1 LPKLHASFI
10 APSARDF
17 FAFSN
22 YFAALFLLLFIVAA
36 SPAAAQGEIRSTFGD
51 WNLFCDTPPGAQNE
65 QCSLVQ
71 NVVAEDQPD
80 VGLTVVIL
88 KTADGQNW
96 LMRVLAPLGV
106 LLPSGL
112 GLKIDEEDVGRTA
125 FVRCRPNGCIAEAVM
140 QPDLLE
146 KLKAGEN
153 ALFIVF
159 RTPEQGIGVFVSLS
173 GLKEGILSIN

>member
-1 LPKLHASFI
+1 MLEQLETLRKPNATKIRAAL
-10 APSARDF
+10 APFLSVF
-17 FAFSN
+17 LLIL
-22 YFAALFLLLFIVAA
+22 FAAIQPVV
-36 SPAAAQGEIRSTFGD
+36 AQGEIRATHGA
-51 WNLFCDTPPGAQNE
+51 WNLFCDTPPGAQSE
-65 QCSLVQ
+65 QCSMVQ

-112 GLKIDEEDVGRTA
+112 GLKIDDEDVGRTA
-125 FVRCRPNGCIAEAVM
+125 FVRCRPNGCIAEAII
-140 QPDLLE
+140 QPELME
-146 KLKAGEN
+146 KLKNGEN

-173 GLKEGILSIN
+173 GFNEGITAIN

>member
-1 LPKLHASFI
+1 MPK
-10 APSARDF
+10 P
-17 FAFSN
+17 N
-22 YFAALFLLLFIVAA
+22 ALFLALNKRRIFTLPRFIWSALLLLILATS

-51 WNLFCDTPPGAQNE
+51 WNLFCDTPPGAQSE

-112 GLKIDEEDVGRTA
+112 GLKIDDEDVGRTA

-140 QPDLLE
+140 QPDLLA

-159 RTPEQGIGVFVSLS
+159 RTPEQGIGVFVSLG
-173 GLKEGILSIN
+173 GLVEGITAIN

>member
-1 LPKLHASFI
+1 MQKLHGSI
-10 APSARDF
+10 LAPAARDF
-17 FAFSN
+17 FALSN
-22 YFAALFLLLFIVAA
+22 IFAAALLLLLSAA
-36 SPAAAQGEIRSTFGD
+36 ANPAAAQGEIRSTFGD
-51 WNLFCDTPPGAQNE
+51 WNLFCDTPPGAQSE

-112 GLKIDEEDVGRTA
+112 GLKIDDEDVGRTA

-146 KLKAGEN
+146 QLKAGEN

-173 GLKEGILSIN
+173 GLNEGIVSID